1 MAVRTKELTDAQVE
15 AEISRLK
22 ESDFVKLSKRYLVV
36 QNRRRKLLYDLRWH
50 YKQGQ
55 NLAKAGVTIE
65 SLYEE
70 GEEEYSE

>member
-1 MAVRTKELTDAQVE
+1 MAGRTKELTDAQVE

-22 ESDFVKLSKRYLVV
+22 DSDFVKLSKRYLVV
-36 QNRRRKLLYDLRWH
+36 QNRRRKLLSDLRWH

-55 NLAKAGVTIE
+55 ALTREGVTIA

-70 GEEEYSE
+70 GEDGYSV

>member
-1 MAVRTKELTDAQVE
+1 MAGRSKELTDAQVE

-36 QNRRRKLLYDLRWH
+36 QNRRRKLLSDLRWH

-55 NLAKAGVTIE
+55 NLARAGVTIE

>member
-1 MAVRTKELTDAQVE
+1 MAVRSKELTDAQVE

-22 ESDFVKLSKRYLVV
+22 ESDFVKLSKRYLAV
-36 QNRRRKLLYDLRWH
+36 QNRRRKLLSDLRWD

>member
-1 MAVRTKELTDAQVE
+1 MAARTKELTDAQVE
-15 AEISRLK
+15 EEIARLK

-36 QNRRRKLLYDLRWH
+36 QNRRRKLLSDLRWH
-50 YKQGQ
+50 YKNGQ
-55 NLAKAGVTIE
+55 NIAKAGVTIE

>member
-1 MAVRTKELTDAQVE
+1 MAGRTKELTDAQVE

-22 ESDFVKLSKRYLVV
+22 DSDFVKLSKRYLVV
-36 QNRRRKLLYDLRWH
+36 QNRRRKLLSDLRWH

-55 NLAKAGVTIE
+55 ALAREGVTIE

-70 GEEEYSE
+70 GEDGYSV